1 LTDTRPS
8 GSNVSIALLHY
19 PVYDKNRR
27 VVATAVTNLDIH
39 DIARLAKTFGLF
51 RYFVVTPIEEQ
62 RILAERILNH
72 WQEGWGASYNPT
84 RRAAFDLLRVAP
96 DLDSVLKDLENTYQ
110 RPAKIVVTG
119 ARTGRDNII
128 LSCGLRQLLHDR
140 EQPFLLLFGT
150 GWGLTEELF
159 DRADFILEPIKG
171 SGDYNHLSV
180 RTAAAIILDRLLGDR

>member
-171 SGDYNHLSV
+171 EW
-180 RTAAAIILDRLLGDR
+180 

>member
-1 LTDTRPS
+1 MTDTRPS